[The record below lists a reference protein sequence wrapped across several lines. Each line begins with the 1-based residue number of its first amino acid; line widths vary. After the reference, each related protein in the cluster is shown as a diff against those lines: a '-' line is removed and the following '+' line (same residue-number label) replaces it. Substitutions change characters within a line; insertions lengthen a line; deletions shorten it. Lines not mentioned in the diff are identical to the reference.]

1 MEEAFIFFEKVAV
14 MLAAGATPLAFAP
27 GEVLMT
33 LGALT
38 LGGGVGPG
46 PGAGPGGAE
55 QMANT
60 FQVTGSLCVPR
71 SSTRAY
77 QRLAMSPLTVLAAS
91 FVSASGPLAC
101 TTTLLGGPTWS
112 GEPWTTPPP
121 SARLLD
127 GHFAYSS
134 LATFPERLKG
144 VASIVASEVA
154 EQIANT
160 FKFRGSL
167 EWFATA
173 AYQRLAMSPL
183 TVLAASFVSASGP
196 LAATAPA
203 RRPLWTTPPPSARC
217 WPGHT
222 AYSSP
227 ILLGS
232 TENGVAS
239 MVASVPDA
247 ATTMPP
253 PSATPMATTAIA
265 TTIAKSIN
273 VIGS

>member
-60 FQVTGSLCVPR
+60 FQCTGSLCVPM
-71 SSTRAY
+71 SFTRAY

-101 TTTLLGGPTWS
+101 TRTLLGGPTWL
-112 GEPWTTPPP
+112 GEPLWTTPPP

-134 LATFPERLKG
+134 LAWFPERLKE

-196 LAATAPA
+196 LART
-203 RRPLWTTPPPSARC
+203 
-217 WPGHT
+217 
-222 AYSSP
+222 
-227 ILLGS
+227 
-232 TENGVAS
+232 
-239 MVASVPDA
+239 
-247 ATTMPP
+247 
-253 PSATPMATTAIA
+253 
-265 TTIAKSIN
+265 
-273 VIGS
+273 